1 MTIKIG
7 INGFGRVGR
16 CVFRVALMDPELE
29 IVVVNSNGDAAT
41 LAHLLMYDSVHGRLA
56 NKVTVSDGGFI
67 IDNRKIAVVSEG
79 DINKI
84 PWGEHG
90 VDIVVESTGK
100 HCDAKEAGAH
110 IKQEVKKVIITA
122 PAKNEDITL
131 VMGVNDDKYNPDIH
145 HVVSC
150 GSCTTNCL
158 APIVKVLHRKY
169 EIASGL
175 MTTIH
180 AYTND
185 QKLLDSRHKDLRRSR
200 AAAMS
205 IIPTTTGA
213 AKAVNLVLPELE
225 GKLSGL
231 SLRVPTPDVSV
242 VDFVAQVNKPTS
254 KDDVNLELKNASEG
268 ELQGILAFSDLPLVS
283 CDFNGDPHSS
293 IVDGLLT
300 MVIGEKLVKVIAW
313 YDNEWGYAN
322 RVIDLAKYMA
332 KKGL

>member
-1 MTIKIG
+1 MTIRIG
-7 INGFGRVGR
+7 INGFGRIGR
-16 CVFRVALMDPELE
+16 CVFRVAMMDPEVE

-56 NKVTVSDGGFI
+56 NKVTASDGGLI
-67 IDNRKIAVVSEG
+67 IGDRKTAVISEK
-79 DINKI
+79 DLDKL

-100 HCDAKEAGAH
+100 HNDGKEAGAH
-110 IKQEVKKVIITA
+110 IKQKAKKVIITA
-122 PAKNEDITL
+122 PAKNEDITV
-131 VMGVNDDKYNPDIH
+131 VMRVNDDKYNPDRH

-158 APIVKVLHRKY
+158 APIVKVLHSKY
-169 EIASGL
+169 EILSGL
-175 MTTIH
+175 MTTVH

-213 AKAVNLVLPELE
+213 AKAINLVLPELE
-225 GKLSGL
+225 GRLNGL

-242 VDFVAQVNKPTS
+242 VDLVAQVNKPAST
-254 KDDVNLELKNASEG
+254 DDVNFELKEASEN
-268 ELQGILAFSDLPLVS
+268 ELRGIIAFSDLPLVS

-293 IVDGLLT
+293 IVDGLST
-300 MVIGEKLVKVIAW
+300 MVVGEKLIKVVAW

-322 RVIDLAKYMA
+322 RVIDLAKYMTD
-332 KKGL
+332 KGL